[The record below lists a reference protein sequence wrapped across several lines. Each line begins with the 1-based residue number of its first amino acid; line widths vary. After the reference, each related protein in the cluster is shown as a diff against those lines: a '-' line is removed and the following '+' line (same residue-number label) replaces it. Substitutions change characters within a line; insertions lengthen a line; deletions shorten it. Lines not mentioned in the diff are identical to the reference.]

1 MRRVMLDTKDVQ
13 ILDALQKD
21 GRLTNAELAQS
32 LGMSASP
39 CWRRVQRLE
48 QIGVIRGYRAEV
60 DRQRVGL
67 GVLAF
72 VRVSID
78 SYSEVEASRFAERMQ
93 GFEHVVACYQVAGEV
108 DFLLQVVAADLD
120 SYESTVVDLR
130 RIPGIRS
137 MHTMF
142 VLNEIKAPAGLPVR
156 ATLEDEA

>member
-1 MRRVMLDTKDVQ
+1 MRTVTLDTK

-21 GRLTNAELAQS
+21 GRLTNAELAQRI
-32 LGMSASP
+32 GMSSSP

-48 QIGVIRGYRAEV
+48 EIGVIRGYHAEV

-78 SYSEVEASRFAERMQ
+78 PYSEVETSRFTELIQ
-93 GFEHVVACYQVAGEV
+93 GFEYVVACYQVAGEV

-120 SYESTVVDLR
+120 TYEATVVELR

-142 VLNEIKAPAGLPVR
+142 VLNEIKSPTGVPVR
-156 ATLEDEA
+156 TTSEDGD